1 MSSPEFNLV
10 LNVKLFAKT
19 FAQPKSQVPP
29 DEILMMPKVEL
40 FYDWNCCDRS
50 TVYTNISLKGMFRTV
65 FLGTILEISILG
77 TRNGFKFWNFL
88 LLFQPCSLCFGVH
101 LFQEWSHGHFP
112 FVSLLVLDTCRL
124 MIVRLKGW
132 SLLQGRRFLF

>member
-50 TVYTNISLKGMFRTV
+50 TVYTNICLKGMFRT
-65 FLGTILEISILG
+65 FQCPGISWDHSRDKHF
-77 TRNGFKFWNFL
+77 RN
-88 LLFQPCSLCFGVH
+88 
-101 LFQEWSHGHFP
+101 
-112 FVSLLVLDTCRL
+112 
-124 MIVRLKGW
+124 
-132 SLLQGRRFLF
+132 